1 MRPAGSAAA
10 AVAAV
15 ATAVAAAVAVLVVWL
30 SGGAG
35 FDVAWLPSWGAR
47 LAFRVDGLGALYGL
61 LATGIGVAV
70 FAYATAYVPRHL
82 EHEERPQADGRRFHA
97 LMVLFMAAM
106 LGLSTAQDLFLLFLF
121 WDLTAI
127 TSYFLIG
134 YDRQHREARLSALMA
149 LLVTGVS
156 AVLLLIGFLVLRAE
170 YGTSSIPALLERA
183 QGGPVVTLAGTLIA
197 VGALAKSAQAPLH
210 FWLPRA
216 MAAPT
221 PVSAYLHSAAMVAA
235 GVFLLSRLHPLLA
248 TSPVVLDGLLVVG
261 LVSMAVGG
269 LLALGADH
277 LKRLLAYS
285 TIAQYGYVV
294 TMLAVGGAAGA
305 AAACFYVLAHA
316 LAKSALFMTSGAV
329 TEATGAKACR
339 RPAGWPSPC
348 SPWPPGAGWPPPAW
362 PPCR

>member
-1 MRPAGSAAA
+1 VKRSGVTVPATARELSPSAVGAA
-10 AVAAV
+10 AVGVAAV
-15 ATAVAAAVAVLVVWL
+15 AAVAVLVVWRR
-30 SGGAG
+30 GGAG
-35 FDVAWLPSWGAR
+35 VDLAWLPSWNAR
-47 LAFRVDGLGALYGL
+47 LAFRLDGLGVLYGL

-70 FAYATAYVPRHL
+70 FTYATAYMPRHL
-82 EHEERPQADGRRFHA
+82 EHEERPQAEGVRFHG

-106 LGLSTAQDLFLLFLF
+106 LGLATAQDLLLLFVF

-127 TSYFLIG
+127 ASYLLIG
-134 YDRQHREARLSALMA
+134 FDRQHREARLSALMA

-156 AVLLLIGFLVLRAE
+156 AVLLLIGILVLRAE
-170 YGTSSIPALLERA
+170 FGTTSIPALLERA
-183 QGGPVVTLAGTLIA
+183 DGGRAVTLAGTLIA

-248 TSPVVLDGLLVVG
+248 SSPVLLDGLLVVG

-269 LLALGADH
+269 VLALGEDH

-294 TMLAVGGAAGA
+294 TMLGSAG
-305 AAACFYVLAHA
+305 
-316 LAKSALFMTSGAV
+316 
-329 TEATGAKACR
+329 
-339 RPAGWPSPC
+339 
-348 SPWPPGAGWPPPAW
+348 PPGRPPPASTCW
-362 PPCR
+362 PMPWPRAPCS